1 MSKLKE
7 LSKITTRYTNK
18 EGVANP
24 ATQKYDYKRPT
35 LISLSTDDMKQLHN
49 TGTLEVRGLTIVYE
63 K

>member
-35 LISLSTDDMKQLHN
+35 MVSLTKEDLKHLYN
-49 TGTLEVRGLTIVYE
+49 TGTLEIRGITIVYE